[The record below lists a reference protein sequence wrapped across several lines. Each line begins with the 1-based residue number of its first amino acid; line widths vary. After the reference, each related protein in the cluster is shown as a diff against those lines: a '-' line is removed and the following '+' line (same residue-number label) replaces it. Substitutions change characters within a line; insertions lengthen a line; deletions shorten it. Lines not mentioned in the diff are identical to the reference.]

1 MRNILFITT
10 LLTLISINWLNAE
23 IGPDGTGTVIG
34 YDPIE
39 AVDKEFEIKPGVNLS
54 GINFS
59 RANLEGANL
68 EGADLSDVY
77 FGYANLKGSNLKN
90 ANLKDAQLTGADLS
104 GADLRGAELPQ
115 YFSETKLISANLS
128 GSKIENGA
136 YFIEADLSQS
146 NLSNVD
152 FTSAD
157 FSGAILIGVDL
168 SNSNLSNANFGS
180 IETGFNPET
189 ENPIMSPGA
198 NLKDANLKNAI
209 LTGAKLTGSNLEG
222 VNLEGANLNEA
233 VYDASI
239 GWIEGGEGNNGG
251 DNGGEQFGIGND
263 GSGKIKGSD
272 NKVYEIGPGITL
284 DGAQLEGANLAGA
297 NLKGS
302 TIRNSNFK
310 NANLQSAKLVE
321 TIIDDSDFQNALF
334 SSDRFDDDSAA
345 DFTRATIRDTNFSG
359 AKLNAITA
367 GGAKFWGCNFI
378 ESSMMWVR
386 AWGNEEFTFNG
397 SDFSGAKLWG
407 GAIAPD
413 ETFDWLTAY
422 SGNNYTRIK
431 SINTRL
437 DTIEENLKQQ
447 GGNGQGISP
456 EQAAAITSNTVG
468 VNAVKDAI
476 FIGGSSIIPALL
488 TNDQEQRNSITANT
502 TKIEEL
508 DGILKTADE
517 TLEAYSESIDT
528 LNKNDQI
535 LNDNDASIMAEINAM
550 KAQLQTLVAQV
561 AEKDKRIAELE
572 QGGGGQ
578 SLEQVLEQVR
588 DARAGSVV
596 LTVDPDGD
604 NITLGLT
611 IEQSDNLVEWTKL
624 DGEMTRTIPI
634 PDGKKFYRF
643 ALDK

>member
-128 GSKIENGA
+128 GSKVENGA

-168 SNSNLSNANFGS
+168 SNSNLSNANFES
-180 IETGFNPET
+180 TDNGFDPDQG
-189 ENPIMSPGA
+189 PIILPAA

-222 VNLEGANLNEA
+222 VNLDGAKVDDALYLVVALSNLNEINKIKTQIA
-233 VYDASI
+233 
-239 GWIEGGEGNNGG
+239 EGGIGG
-251 DNGGEQFGIGND
+251 
-263 GSGKIKGSD
+263 
-272 NKVYEIGPGITL
+272 
-284 DGAQLEGANLAGA
+284 
-297 NLKGS
+297 
-302 TIRNSNFK
+302 
-310 NANLQSAKLVE
+310 
-321 TIIDDSDFQNALF
+321 
-334 SSDRFDDDSAA
+334 
-345 DFTRATIRDTNFSG
+345 
-359 AKLNAITA
+359 
-367 GGAKFWGCNFI
+367 
-378 ESSMMWVR
+378 
-386 AWGNEEFTFNG
+386 
-397 SDFSGAKLWG
+397 
-407 GAIAPD
+407 
-413 ETFDWLTAY
+413 
-422 SGNNYTRIK
+422 
-431 SINTRL
+431 
-437 DTIEENLKQQ
+437 
-447 GGNGQGISP
+447 GISP
-456 EQAAAITSNTVG
+456 EQTAAITSNTEG

-488 TNDQEQRNSITANT
+488 NNDQEQRNSITANT